1 MATTV
6 DRNSLLLRSL
16 ECDKLYTAML
26 NKFFCK
32 PSATYSTSALISL
45 PPDMESNLVNRHLS
59 DRLIQAFH
67 QHSSLVNLTNGGSHE
82 ETPGNHDV
90 SGSSNST
97 LNGKE
102 GQPTKRSK
110 PKQAPVFVSNLLLS
124 HGTFVQRCDLV
135 SVSTSS
141 LGKSQL
147 AQIIHR
153 FRPTPALID
162 HASSHNLFRSPDAA
176 GVQEFKKELKA
187 FLSSVLKIEE
197 IIHSRIA
204 IYNPFLLTCENV
216 SMTSSLLVPPS
227 IDQCHTRPSAW
238 PPHNNSVID
247 PATHKKPSYLLFSHN
262 ASSSSI
268 LHFNNATEI
277 LDEARRQASRNKKPF
292 SLPRQAVSLPS
303 SLKPEMT
310 TKRAGIEA
318 ATTITERL
326 CLQQLLTPS
335 LLSHSL
341 NNGSSLAPHLNN
353 IQPDQQTKS
362 SNRVLSNELRSH
374 QQPTPTHPKQ
384 LPKSQNLHLSSPQL
398 IEDPINLPATG
409 NTSAGDPSF
418 LDPSILLTGKAVH
431 TNNNAPRSSPFP
443 LQTSQPPHQ
452 LPPFYQMQQDAAISP
467 ITVPSN
473 INPHMMA
480 EAVAS
485 AIAAMGLK
493 GSHHQPQKH
502 HGQTSNTRSSSPLYP
517 QSEHTGA
524 VPFSRPAVNLS
535 PHFNTPHYPP
545 PTAPPTAAYYP
556 LPLPL
561 PAAAVVTA
569 NTALPQ
575 LRHQHGDHRQRT
587 AGPYP
592 TAPAVDIK

>member
-45 PPDMESNLVNRHLS
+45 PPDMEANVVNRHLS

-67 QHSSLVNLTNGGSHE
+67 QHSSLVNLTNDGSHE
-82 ETPGNHDV
+82 GTPGNHDV

-102 GQPTKRSK
+102 GQPTKSSK

-153 FRPTPALID
+153 FRPTPALIK

-187 FLSSVLKIEE
+187 FLSSVSKIEE

-216 SMTSSLLVPPS
+216 STTSSLLVPPS
-227 IDQCHTRPSAW
+227 IDQCHTCPSAW
-238 PPHNNSVID
+238 PPHNNRSVIE
-247 PATHKKPSYLLFSHN
+247 PATHKKPSHLLSSHN
-262 ASSSSI
+262 ASSSPI
-268 LHFNNATEI
+268 PHFKNATEI
-277 LDEARRQASRNKKPF
+277 LDEARRQASRNEKPF

-303 SLKPEMT
+303 SSKLEMT

-341 NNGSSLAPHLNN
+341 NNGSSLAPHLNI
-353 IQPDQQTKS
+353 IQSDQQTKS

-384 LPKSQNLHLSSPQL
+384 LPKNQNLHLSSPQL
-398 IEDPINLPATG
+398 IEDLIYLPATG

-418 LDPSILLTGKAVH
+418 VDPSILLTGKAVN

-452 LPPFYQMQQDAAISP
+452 LPPFYPMQQDAAISP

-493 GSHHQPQKH
+493 GSHRQPQKY
-502 HGQTSNTRSSSPLYP
+502 HGQASNTRSSSPLHP

-524 VPFSRPAVNLS
+524 VPFSRPGLTFS
-535 PHFNTPHYPP
+535 SHFNSTTRGQQRQLPPHYP
-545 PTAPPTAAYYP
+545 AAYYP

-561 PAAAVVTA
+561 SAAVATA

-592 TAPAVDIK
+592 TALQ